1 MCLIDGGGDVKRS
14 AGLILLFALTGAAA
28 LWTSLNQLPSW
39 IGWKVG
45 LLLLLA
51 VALQLMSVDLFAYHH
66 KTPGALAPTQ
76 RRALTAGL
84 AGTFLVLGL
93 YGTEVAVFAALLQA
107 VVTAFVYRG
116 PWYKTVFNLGL
127 YTTVTYLSGWVYHA
141 LGETLARWDPA
152 AVAASLAAIM
162 LYFLVQNT
170 FIALVISL
178 STSQPLSR
186 LWLDS
191 FGWVGLQQAI
201 LGIIGLLLGR
211 SMQTGMTLMGALL
224 LLSPLALLRYSYR
237 SFADRIQT
245 YILEIERVNNGL
257 ADVNQELR
265 ETNAELIEMLGSVLD
280 ARDRYTYGHSAQVA
294 TYAVSLGEKLGL
306 SPEELESLRL
316 AALLHDIGKV
326 GIPESIL
333 YKAGPLD
340 PTERRIMQT
349 HAEIGY
355 RITRQIHSLAGVA
368 EIIRQHHEW
377 WGGGGYPRN
386 LKGEE
391 ILLPARIIGVADALD
406 TLVSDRPYRKGKPVE
421 VAFQEI
427 RRCSETQFDPLVVG
441 ALEQLIRERGGLWF
455 QNSAFKVNQSA
466 LAMEVAASMSG

>member
-1 MCLIDGGGDVKRS
+1 MRRIAPLIG
-14 AGLILLFALTGAAA
+14 LFAATGLAA
-28 LWTSLNQLPSW
+28 LWISYHSLPAW
-39 IGWKVG
+39 MGWKQALV
-45 LLLLLA
+45 LLLA
-51 VALQLMSVDLFAYHH
+51 VALQSISVDLFAYHH
-66 KTPGALAPTQ
+66 KTPGAISVRE

-93 YGTEVAVFAALLQA
+93 YGTEVAVFTALLQA
-107 VVTAFVYRG
+107 LASAVVMRG
-116 PWYKTVFNLGL
+116 PWYKSVFNTGL
-127 YTTVTYLSGWVYHA
+127 YTTATFLGGWVYSH
-141 LGETLARWDPA
+141 LGGISPQWDNA
-152 AVAASLAAIM
+152 AVAASVSATL

-170 FIALVISL
+170 GVAMVISF
-178 STSQPLSR
+178 STDRPPGR

-191 FGWVGLQQAI
+191 FGWVGMQQAV

-211 SMQTGMTLMGALL
+211 AMQLGMTFTFGLL
-224 LLSPLALLRYSYR
+224 LLSPLVLLRYSYR
-237 SFADRIQT
+237 SFADRIQN
-245 YILEIERVNNGL
+245 YVLEIERVNGGL
-257 ADVNQELR
+257 YDLNQELR
-265 ETNAELIEMLGSVLD
+265 ATNAELIETLGSLLD

-294 TYAVSLGEKLGL
+294 TYAIALGEKLGL
-306 SPEELESLRL
+306 LPEELERLRL
-316 AALLHDIGKV
+316 ASLLHDIGKV

-333 YKAGPLD
+333 FKTGPLD
-340 PTERRIMQT
+340 PAERRIMQA

-355 RITRQIHSLAGVA
+355 RITRQIHSLTGVA

-377 WGGGGYPRN
+377 YGGGGYPRN
-386 LKGEE
+386 MRGEQ

-427 RRCSETQFDPLVVG
+427 RRCAGTQFDPQVVE

-455 QNSAFKVNQSA
+455 QNSAFKVTQTA

>member
-1 MCLIDGGGDVKRS
+1 MKRS
-14 AGLILLFALTGAAA
+14 AVLIALFTVTGLAA
-28 LWTSLNQLPSW
+28 LWASFSTLPAW
-39 IGWKVG
+39 MGWKQV
-45 LLLLLA
+45 LVLTLA
-51 VALQLMSVDLFAYHH
+51 VALQLINVDLFAYHH
-66 KTPGALAPTQ
+66 RTPGAPSPTE

-84 AGTFLVLGL
+84 AGIFLVIGL
-93 YGTEVAVFAALLQA
+93 FGPEVAVVAALLQA
-107 VVTAFVYRG
+107 VATAVVYRG
-116 PWYKTVFNLGL
+116 AWYKTLFNTGL
-127 YTTVTYLSGWVYHA
+127 YTTATYLAGWVYIR
-141 LGETLARWDPA
+141 LGGISPDWDNA
-152 AVAASLAAIM
+152 AVAASLLATI

-170 FIALVISL
+170 GVALVICL
-178 STSQPLSR
+178 STGRPFRR

-191 FGWVGLQQAI
+191 FGWVGLQQAV

-211 SMQTGMTLMGALL
+211 SMQMGMTLMGGLL
-224 LLSPLALLRYSYR
+224 LLSPLVLLRYSYR
-237 SFADRIQT
+237 SFADRIQS
-245 YILEIERVNNGL
+245 YVLEIERVNQGL
-257 ADVNQELR
+257 ADLNDELQA
-265 ETNAELIEMLGSVLD
+265 TNGELIETLGTVLD

-294 TYAVSLGEKLGL
+294 TYAVTLGEKLGL
-306 SPEELESLRL
+306 PPADLERLRL

-326 GIPESIL
+326 GIPETIL
-333 YKAGPLD
+333 FKAGPLD

-377 WGGGGYPRN
+377 WSGGGYPRN
-386 LKGEE
+386 LKGDQ

-427 RRCSETQFDPLVVG
+427 RRCSGTQFDPLVVD
-441 ALEQLIRERGGLWF
+441 ALEHLIRERGGLWF
-455 QNSAFKVNQSA
+455 QNSAFRVTQSA